1 MLTRLI
7 VAFVAMVAV
16 VSASNILVLHP
27 FAVTLGGVNLGDTLT
42 WGAFTYP
49 AAFLVTDLTNRHF
62 GPRRARFVV
71 LAGFIVAV
79 AMSIWLASPRI
90 AIASGSAFLV
100 AQMLDVSIFNWLRQG
115 RWWRAPLTSSLIGSV
130 IDTLIFFSLA
140 FAPFF
145 AGIDAML
152 GREDSSLGFG
162 VPFLSVGAEVPLWIS
177 LAVGD
182 FLVKLL
188 MAAILLAPYGVLRRR
203 IPDGAPA

>member
-16 VSASNILVLHP
+16 VATSNFLVQFQVEAS
-27 FAVTLGGVNLGDTLT
+27 LGPVDLAQILT

-62 GPRRARFVV
+62 GPRLARIVV

-79 AMSIWLASPRI
+79 AMSIWLATPRI
-90 AIASGSAFLV
+90 AIASGSAFIV

-115 RWWRAPLTSSLIGSV
+115 RWWRAPLASSLIGSV
-130 IDTLIFFSLA
+130 IDTTIFFSLA

-145 AGIDAML
+145 AGIDSTL
-152 GREDSSLGFG
+152 GLEDSSLGFG

-188 MAAILLAPYGVLRRR
+188 MAAILLAPYGALRRR
-203 IPDGAPA
+203 IPEGAPA